1 MQLMM
6 NTTVFVTGTVATNDN
21 LPYKLSLEI
30 DLLGRLQTVIAILT
44 GLKVVCAVVIAILYI
59 PQTGLG
65 FNLKFVRSHDV
76 PCL

>member
-1 MQLMM
+1 MM

-59 PQTGLG
+59 SQTGLG
-65 FNLKFVRSHDV
+65 FNLNFVRSHDV